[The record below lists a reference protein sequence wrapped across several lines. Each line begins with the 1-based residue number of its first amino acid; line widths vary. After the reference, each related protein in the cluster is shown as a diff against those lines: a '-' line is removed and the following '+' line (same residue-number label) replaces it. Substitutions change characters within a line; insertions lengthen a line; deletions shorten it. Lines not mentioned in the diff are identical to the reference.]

1 MFKKVITLLFGTAFM
16 VVLMLAAGG
25 IYLLPENFFI
35 RAMGAYMY
43 ADIWYAVGGLFSLML
58 VPGFVVGYAA
68 CQSRILGAVW
78 FIGFVVLGF
87 ISGISVWWIVT
98 AVLLILSYIFCISE
112 NVGDYDDLDT
122 YDKLCVLIPAFGAL
136 RFIDRFGLEGFFGV
150 IGKIL
155 SVLAIILNFAL
166 MIALWIVPK
175 DEATVFGTVI
185 MQIKTFGS
193 TLLGVVFIFVFL
205 PLFTVYSAKYSFI
218 KPGLAKVLACIF
230 GGYDIMRG
238 AFVTMPII
246 LSAATGGGDTSMEGA
261 SPIFNNMFGIEACFL
276 MAMLL
281 GGILCVKTAFG
292 KKLGMVAQ
300 FCLTKDGTASLRC
313 LMMAALSTLLVFS
326 IAPAAISIVW
336 LAAVVVLMIVFII
349 LNKSYSTYEYK
360 GKVKHCCKYCGKVVR
375 FSAYE
380 VFETDSKTVLVD
392 KEGYATVSDC
402 TCHDCRVS
410 GR

>member
-16 VVLMLAAGG
+16 AVLMLAAGG
-25 IYLLPENFFI
+25 VYLLPENF
-35 RAMGAYMY
+35 MGAYTNMY
-43 ADIWYAVGGLFSLML
+43 TDVWTAVGGLFSLML

-68 CQSRILGAVW
+68 CQSRILGAIW

-87 ISGISVWWIVT
+87 ISGISIWWIVT
-98 AVLLILSYIFCISE
+98 AVLLILSYIFCISK

-175 DEATVFGTVI
+175 DESSVFGTVI
-185 MQIKTFGS
+185 MQIKDFGS
-193 TLLGVVFIFVFL
+193 TLFGVVVIFVFL
-205 PLFTVYSAKYSFI
+205 PLFSVYSAKYSFI
-218 KPGLAKVLACIF
+218 KPGLAKVLAIIF

-238 AFVTMPII
+238 AFVTMPI
-246 LSAATGGGDTSMEGA
+246 LLNAATGSGGTSTEGE

-281 GGILCVKTAFG
+281 GGILCVKAAFG
-292 KKLGMVAQ
+292 KKLGLTAQ

-313 LMMAALSTLLVFS
+313 LMMAALSTVIVFS
-326 IAPAAISIVW
+326 IAPAAIFIVW
-336 LAAVVVLMIVFII
+336 LAAVAVIVFVTGIFGAMTPGY
-349 LNKSYSTYEYK
+349 SYEELRSMGYSDYEARK
-360 GKVKHCCKYCGKVVR
+360 LIQIAGGKMNGI
-375 FSAYE
+375 
-380 VFETDSKTVLVD
+380 
-392 KEGYATVSDC
+392 
-402 TCHDCRVS
+402 
-410 GR
+410 

>member
-16 VVLMLAAGG
+16 AVLMLAAGG

-122 YDKLCVLIPAFGAL
+122 YDKLCVLIPTFGAL

-155 SVLAIILNFAL
+155 SVIAIILNFAL

-175 DEATVFGTVI
+175 DETSVFGTIV
-185 MQIKTFGS
+185 MQIKDFGS
-193 TLLGVVFIFVFL
+193 TLFGIVFIFVFL

-238 AFVTMPII
+238 AFVTMLII
-246 LSAATGGGDTSMEGA
+246 LSATTGDGDTSAEGA
-261 SPIFNNMFGIEACFL
+261 SPIFMFGIEACFL
-276 MAMLL
+276 MSMLL

-313 LMMAALSTLLVFS
+313 LMMAALSTVLVFS
-326 IAPAAISIVW
+326 IAPAAIFIVW
-336 LAAVVVLMIVFII
+336 LAAVAVI
-349 LNKSYSTYEYK
+349 LLVAGT
-360 GKVKHCCKYCGKVVR
+360 
-375 FSAYE
+375 FSAMNPGYSYE
-380 VFETDSKTVLVD
+380 ELRSMGYSDYEARKLIRETN
-392 KEGYATVSDC
+392 
-402 TCHDCRVS
+402 
-410 GR
+410 GRMNAI

>member
-1 MFKKVITLLFGTAFM
+1 MFKKVVTLLFGTAFM

-155 SVLAIILNFAL
+155 SVIAIILNFAL

-175 DEATVFGTVI
+175 DEASVFGTVI

-193 TLLGVVFIFVFL
+193 TLFGVVFIFVFL

-238 AFVTMPII
+238 AFVTVLII
-246 LSAATGGGDTSMEGA
+246 LSVTTGDGDTSMEGA
-261 SPIFNNMFGIEACFL
+261 SPIFMFGIEACFL

-300 FCLTKDGTASLRC
+300 FCLTKDGTAPLRC
-313 LMMAALSTLLVFS
+313 LMMAALSTVLVFS
-326 IAPAAISIVW
+326 IAPAAIFIVW
-336 LAAVVVLMIVFII
+336 LAAVAVI
-349 LNKSYSTYEYK
+349 LLVAGT
-360 GKVKHCCKYCGKVVR
+360 
-375 FSAYE
+375 FSAMNPGYSYE
-380 VFETDSKTVLVD
+380 ELRSM
-392 KEGYATVSDC
+392 GYSDYEARKLI
-402 TCHDCRVS
+402 RVTNGKIS
-410 GR
+410 PV

>member
-16 VVLMLAAGG
+16 AVLMLAAGG

-175 DEATVFGTVI
+175 DETSVFGTIV
-185 MQIKTFGS
+185 MQIKDFGS
-193 TLLGVVFIFVFL
+193 TLFGIVFIFVFL

-238 AFVTMPII
+238 AFVTMLII
-246 LSAATGGGDTSMEGA
+246 LSATTGDGDTSAEGA
-261 SPIFNNMFGIEACFL
+261 SPIFMFGIEACFL
-276 MAMLL
+276 MSMLL

-300 FCLTKDGTASLRC
+300 FCLTKDGTAPLRC
-313 LMMAALSTLLVFS
+313 LMMAALSTVLVFS
-326 IAPAAISIVW
+326 IAPAAIFIAW
-336 LAAVVVLMIVFII
+336 LAAVAVI
-349 LNKSYSTYEYK
+349 LLVAGT
-360 GKVKHCCKYCGKVVR
+360 
-375 FSAYE
+375 FSAMNPGYSYE
-380 VFETDSKTVLVD
+380 ELRSMGYSDYEARKLIRETN
-392 KEGYATVSDC
+392 
-402 TCHDCRVS
+402 
-410 GR
+410 GRMNAI

>member
-25 IYLLPENFFI
+25 IYLLPENF
-35 RAMGAYMY
+35 MGAYANMY
-43 ADIWYAVGGLFSLML
+43 ADVWAAVGGLFSLML

-175 DEATVFGTVI
+175 NEASAFGTVI

-193 TLLGVVFIFVFL
+193 TLFGVVFIFVFL
-205 PLFTVYSAKYSFI
+205 PLFSVYSAKYSFT

-238 AFVTMPII
+238 AFVTMPALLGGFN
-246 LSAATGGGDTSMEGA
+246 LSMDTSMEGA

-313 LMMAALSTLLVFS
+313 LMMAALSTVLVFS
-326 IAPAAISIVW
+326 IAPAAISIAW

-349 LNKSYSTYEYK
+349 LNKSYSKYVYK

-375 FSAYE
+375 LSLNE
-380 VFETDSKTVLVD
+380 EFETDFKTVLVD

-402 TCHDCRVS
+402 ICHDCRVS

>member
-25 IYLLPENFFI
+25 IYLLPENF
-35 RAMGAYMY
+35 MGAYMY
-43 ADIWYAVGGLFSLML
+43 ADVWNAVGGLFSLML
-58 VPGFVVGYAA
+58 VPGFVVGYVA

-78 FIGFVVLGF
+78 FVGFVVLGF

-155 SVLAIILNFAL
+155 SVIAIILNFAL
-166 MIALWIVPK
+166 MSALWIVPK
-175 DEATVFGTVI
+175 DEASAFGTVI
-185 MQIKTFGS
+185 MQIKDFGS
-193 TLLGVVFIFVFL
+193 TLFGVVVIFVFL
-205 PLFTVYSAKYSFI
+205 PLFSVYSAKYSFI

-238 AFVTMPII
+238 AFVIVPVLFNT
-246 LSAATGGGDTSMEGA
+246 AGGGETSIEGA
-261 SPIFNNMFGIEACFL
+261 SPVFNNMFGIEACLL
-276 MAMLL
+276 MSMLL

-292 KKLGMVAQ
+292 RKLGLVAR
-300 FCLTKDGTASLRC
+300 FCLTNDGTAPLRC
-313 LMMAALSTLLVFS
+313 LMIAAL
-326 IAPAAISIVW
+326 
-336 LAAVVVLMIVFII
+336 
-349 LNKSYSTYEYK
+349 
-360 GKVKHCCKYCGKVVR
+360 
-375 FSAYE
+375 
-380 VFETDSKTVLVD
+380 
-392 KEGYATVSDC
+392 
-402 TCHDCRVS
+402 
-410 GR
+410 

>member
-25 IYLLPENFFI
+25 IYLLLENF
-35 RAMGAYMY
+35 MGAYMY
-43 ADIWYAVGGLFSLML
+43 ADVWNAVGGLFSLML

-68 CQSRILGAVW
+68 CQSRILGAIW

-87 ISGISVWWIVT
+87 ISEISVWWIVT

-122 YDKLCVLIPAFGAL
+122 YDKLCVLIPAFGVL
-136 RFIDRFGLEGFFGV
+136 RFIDRFGLEGFFGI

-155 SVLAIILNFAL
+155 SVLAILLDFVL
-166 MIALWIVPK
+166 LFALWIVPK
-175 DEATVFGTVI
+175 NEASAFGTVI
-185 MQIKTFGS
+185 MQIKDFGS
-193 TLLGVVFIFVFL
+193 TLFGVVVIFVFL
-205 PLFTVYSAKYSFI
+205 PLFSVYSAKYSFI

-238 AFVTMPII
+238 AFVIMPV
-246 LSAATGGGDTSMEGA
+246 LFNTAGDGETSIEGA
-261 SPIFNNMFGIEACFL
+261 SPVFNNMFGIEACFL

-313 LMMAALSTLLVFS
+313 LMMAALWAVLVLC
-326 IAPAAISIVW
+326 IAPAAIFTLW
-336 LAAVVVLMIVFII
+336 LAAVSVI
-349 LNKSYSTYEYK
+349 LLVTGIFSTMNPGYSYEELRSMGYSDYEARK
-360 GKVKHCCKYCGKVVR
+360 
-375 FSAYE
+375 
-380 VFETDSKTVLVD
+380 LI
-392 KEGYATVSDC
+392 
-402 TCHDCRVS
+402 RVTNGS
-410 GR
+410 MNAI

>member
-25 IYLLPENFFI
+25 IYLLPENF
-35 RAMGAYMY
+35 MGAYANMY
-43 ADIWYAVGGLFSLML
+43 ADVWAAVGGLFSLML
-58 VPGFVVGYAA
+58 LPGFVVGYAA

-122 YDKLCVLIPAFGAL
+122 YDKLCVLVPAFGAL

-166 MIALWIVPK
+166 MFALWIVPK

-193 TLLGVVFIFVFL
+193 TLFGVVFIFVFL

-246 LSAATGGGDTSMEGA
+246 LSAATGGGDTLMERA

-313 LMMAALSTLLVFS
+313 LMMAALSAVLVFGA
-326 IAPAAISIVW
+326 APAAIFIMW
-336 LAAVVVLMIVFII
+336 LAAVVVLMLAF
-349 LNKSYSTYEYK
+349 LMAYSVRPRYTYRDLRSMGY
-360 GKVKHCCKYCGKVVR
+360 
-375 FSAYE
+375 SDYE
-380 VFETDSKTVLVD
+380 ARKLL
-392 KEGYATVSDC
+392 YI
-402 TCHDCRVS
+402 S
-410 GR
+410 GGEINPI

>member
-25 IYLLPENFFI
+25 IYLLPENF
-35 RAMGAYMY
+35 MGAYMY
-43 ADIWYAVGGLFSLML
+43 ADVWNAVGGLFSLML

-87 ISGISVWWIVT
+87 ISGISVWWMVT

-155 SVLAIILNFAL
+155 SVIAIILNFAL

-175 DEATVFGTVI
+175 DEASAFGTVI
-185 MQIKTFGS
+185 MQIKDFGS
-193 TLLGVVFIFVFL
+193 TLFGVVIIFVFL
-205 PLFTVYSAKYSFI
+205 PLFSVYSAKYSFI

-230 GGYDIMRG
+230 SGYDIMRG
-238 AFVTMPII
+238 AFVIMPV
-246 LSAATGGGDTSMEGA
+246 LFNAVGADTSVEEA

-276 MAMLL
+276 MSMLL

-292 KKLGMVAQ
+292 KKLGLTAQ
-300 FCLTKDGTASLRC
+300 FCLTKDGTAPLRC
-313 LMMAALSTLLVFS
+313 LMMAALSTVLVFS
-326 IAPAAISIVW
+326 ISPAAIFIVW
-336 LAAVVVLMIVFII
+336 LAAVAVI
-349 LNKSYSTYEYK
+349 LLVT
-360 GKVKHCCKYCGKVVR
+360 GI
-375 FSAYE
+375 FSAMIPGYSYE
-380 VFETDSKTVLVD
+380 ELRSMGYSDYEARKLIRETN
-392 KEGYATVSDC
+392 
-402 TCHDCRVS
+402 
-410 GR
+410 GRMTAI

>member
-16 VVLMLAAGG
+16 AVLMLAAGG
-25 IYLLPENFFI
+25 IYILPENFFI

-155 SVLAIILNFAL
+155 SVIAIILNFAL

-175 DEATVFGTVI
+175 DEASVFGTIV
-185 MQIKTFGS
+185 MQIKDFGS
-193 TLLGVVFIFVFL
+193 TLFGIVFIFVFL

-238 AFVTMPII
+238 AFVTMLII
-246 LSAATGGGDTSMEGA
+246 LSVTTGDGDTSVEGA
-261 SPIFNNMFGIEACFL
+261 SPIFMFGIEACFL

-300 FCLTKDGTASLRC
+300 FCLTKDGTAPLRC
-313 LMMAALSTLLVFS
+313 LMMAALSTVLVFS
-326 IAPAAISIVW
+326 IAPAAIFIVW
-336 LAAVVVLMIVFII
+336 LAAVAVI
-349 LNKSYSTYEYK
+349 LLVAGT
-360 GKVKHCCKYCGKVVR
+360 
-375 FSAYE
+375 FSAMNPGYSYE
-380 VFETDSKTVLVD
+380 ELRSMGYSDYEARRLIRETN
-392 KEGYATVSDC
+392 
-402 TCHDCRVS
+402 
-410 GR
+410 GRMNAI

>member
-16 VVLMLAAGG
+16 AVLMLAAGG

-98 AVLLILSYIFCISE
+98 AVLFILSYIFCISE

-155 SVLAIILNFAL
+155 SVIAIILNFAL

-175 DEATVFGTVI
+175 DEASVFGTIV
-185 MQIKTFGS
+185 MQIKDFGS
-193 TLLGVVFIFVFL
+193 TLFGIVFIFVFL

-238 AFVTMPII
+238 AFVTMLII
-246 LSAATGGGDTSMEGA
+246 LSVTTGDGDTSVEGA
-261 SPIFNNMFGIEACFL
+261 SPIFMFGIEACFL

-300 FCLTKDGTASLRC
+300 FCLTKDGTAPLRC
-313 LMMAALSTLLVFS
+313 LMMAALSTVLVFS
-326 IAPAAISIVW
+326 IAPAAIFIVW
-336 LAAVVVLMIVFII
+336 LAAVVVI
-349 LNKSYSTYEYK
+349 LLVAGT
-360 GKVKHCCKYCGKVVR
+360 
-375 FSAYE
+375 FSAMNPGYSYE
-380 VFETDSKTVLVD
+380 ELRSMGYSDYEARRLIRETN
-392 KEGYATVSDC
+392 
-402 TCHDCRVS
+402 
-410 GR
+410 GRMTAI

>member
-16 VVLMLAAGG
+16 AVLMLAAGG
-25 IYLLPENFFI
+25 VYLLPETV
-35 RAMGAYMY
+35 MGVYLY
-43 ADIWYAVGGLFSLML
+43 ADVWNAVGGLFSLML

-87 ISGISVWWIVT
+87 ISGISIWWIVT

-175 DEATVFGTVI
+175 NETSVFGTVI

-193 TLLGVVFIFVFL
+193 TLFGVVFIFVFL
-205 PLFTVYSAKYSFI
+205 PLFSVYSAKYSFI

-238 AFVTMPII
+238 AFITVPAVLGGFN
-246 LSAATGGGDTSMEGA
+246 LSMDTSMEGA

-276 MAMLL
+276 MAMLI
-281 GGILCVKTAFG
+281 GGILCIKTAFG
-292 KKLGMVAQ
+292 KKLGFAARV
-300 FCLTKDGTASLRC
+300 CLTKDGTAPLRC
-313 LMMAALSTLLVFS
+313 LMMAALSTVLVFS
-326 IAPAAISIVW
+326 IAPAAIFVVW
-336 LAAVVVLMIVFII
+336 LVIAFIMSI
-349 LNKSYSTYEYK
+349 YYCIIIKMMPRYSYDDLRAK
-360 GKVKHCCKYCGKVVR
+360 GYSDDEARSLLYTTGGR
-375 FSAYE
+375 FSI
-380 VFETDSKTVLVD
+380 
-392 KEGYATVSDC
+392 
-402 TCHDCRVS
+402 
-410 GR
+410 

>member
-16 VVLMLAAGG
+16 AVLMLAAGG

-155 SVLAIILNFAL
+155 SVIAIILNFAL

-175 DEATVFGTVI
+175 DETSVFGTIV
-185 MQIKTFGS
+185 MQIKDFGS
-193 TLLGVVFIFVFL
+193 TLFGIVFIFVFL

-238 AFVTMPII
+238 AFVTMLII
-246 LSAATGGGDTSMEGA
+246 LSVTTGDGDTSVEGA
-261 SPIFNNMFGIEACFL
+261 SPIFMFGIEACFL

-300 FCLTKDGTASLRC
+300 FCLTKDGTAPLRC
-313 LMMAALSTLLVFS
+313 LMMAALSTVLVFS
-326 IAPAAISIVW
+326 IAPAAIFIVW
-336 LAAVVVLMIVFII
+336 LAAVAVI
-349 LNKSYSTYEYK
+349 LLVAGT
-360 GKVKHCCKYCGKVVR
+360 
-375 FSAYE
+375 FSAMNPGYSYE
-380 VFETDSKTVLVD
+380 ELRSMGYSDYEARRLIRETN
-392 KEGYATVSDC
+392 
-402 TCHDCRVS
+402 
-410 GR
+410 GRMNAI

>member
-25 IYLLPENFFI
+25 IYFLPENF
-35 RAMGAYMY
+35 MGAYANMY
-43 ADIWYAVGGLFSLML
+43 ADVWAAVGGLFSLML
-58 VPGFVVGYAA
+58 VPGFVAGYAA

-122 YDKLCVLIPAFGAL
+122 YDKLCVLVPAFGAL

-166 MIALWIVPK
+166 MFALWIVPK

-193 TLLGVVFIFVFL
+193 TLFGVVFIFVFL

-238 AFVTMPII
+238 AFVTMLII
-246 LSAATGGGDTSMEGA
+246 LSATTGDGDTSVEGA
-261 SPIFNNMFGIEACFL
+261 SPIFMFGIEACFL

-300 FCLTKDGTASLRC
+300 FCLTKDGTAPLRC
-313 LMMAALSTLLVFS
+313 LMMAALSTVLVFS
-326 IAPAAISIVW
+326 IAPAAIFFVW
-336 LAAVVVLMIVFII
+336 LAAVAVI
-349 LNKSYSTYEYK
+349 LLVTGIFGAMNPGYSYEELRSMGYSDYEARK
-360 GKVKHCCKYCGKVVR
+360 LIRETNGKISPV
-375 FSAYE
+375 
-380 VFETDSKTVLVD
+380 
-392 KEGYATVSDC
+392 
-402 TCHDCRVS
+402 
-410 GR
+410 

>member
-166 MIALWIVPK
+166 MFALWVVPK
-175 DEATVFGTVI
+175 DEASAFGTVI

-193 TLLGVVFIFVFL
+193 TLFGVVFIFVFL
-205 PLFTVYSAKYSFI
+205 PLFSVYSAKYCFI

-238 AFVTMPII
+238 AFVTMLII
-246 LSAATGGGDTSMEGA
+246 LSATTGDGDTSVEGA
-261 SPIFNNMFGIEACFL
+261 SPIFMFGIEACFL

-300 FCLTKDGTASLRC
+300 FCLTKDGTAPLRC
-313 LMMAALSTLLVFS
+313 LMMAALSTVLVFS
-326 IAPAAISIVW
+326 IAPAAIFIVW
-336 LAAVVVLMIVFII
+336 LAAVAVI
-349 LNKSYSTYEYK
+349 LLVAGT
-360 GKVKHCCKYCGKVVR
+360 
-375 FSAYE
+375 FSAMNPGYSYE
-380 VFETDSKTVLVD
+380 ELRSM
-392 KEGYATVSDC
+392 GYSDYEA
-402 TCHDCRVS
+402 RRLIREANGKISPV
-410 GR
+410 

>member
-25 IYLLPENFFI
+25 IYLLPENF
-35 RAMGAYMY
+35 MGAYMY

-155 SVLAIILNFAL
+155 SVIAIILNFAL

-175 DEATVFGTVI
+175 NEATVFGTVI
-185 MQIKTFGS
+185 MHIKTFGS
-193 TLLGVVFIFVFL
+193 TLFGVVFIFVFL
-205 PLFTVYSAKYSFI
+205 PLFSVYSAKYSFI

-238 AFVTMPII
+238 AFVTVPAV
-246 LSAATGGGDTSMEGA
+246 LGGLNLTMDTSMEGA

-276 MAMLL
+276 MSMLL

-300 FCLTKDGTASLRC
+300 FCLTKDGTAPLRC
-313 LMMAALSTLLVFS
+313 LMMAALWAVLVFS
-326 IAPAAISIVW
+326 ISPAAIFIVW
-336 LAAVVVLMIVFII
+336 LAAVVVLMIAFLIAYKMRPRYTYNDLI
-349 LNKSYSTYEYK
+349 TLGYSDYEARK
-360 GKVKHCCKYCGKVVR
+360 LLSITGGE
-375 FSAYE
+375 FSI
-380 VFETDSKTVLVD
+380 
-392 KEGYATVSDC
+392 
-402 TCHDCRVS
+402 
-410 GR
+410 

>member
-1 MFKKVITLLFGTAFM
+1 MFKKVITLLFGTALM
-16 VVLMLAAGG
+16 VVLVLAAGG
-25 IYLLPENFFI
+25 IYLLPENV
-35 RAMGAYMY
+35 MGVYMY
-43 ADIWYAVGGLFSLML
+43 TDVWNAVGGLFSLML

-78 FIGFVVLGF
+78 FVGFVVLGF

-122 YDKLCVLIPAFGAL
+122 YDKLCVLIPAFGAM

-155 SVLAIILNFAL
+155 SVIAIILNFAL
-166 MIALWIVPK
+166 LFALWIVPK
-175 DEATVFGTVI
+175 DEASAFGTVI
-185 MQIKTFGS
+185 MQIKDFGS
-193 TLLGVVFIFVFL
+193 TLFGVVVIFVFL
-205 PLFTVYSAKYSFI
+205 PLFSVYSAKYSFI

-238 AFVTMPII
+238 AFVTMPA
-246 LSAATGGGDTSMEGA
+246 LLGGLNLTMDTSMEGA

-276 MAMLL
+276 MSMLL

-292 KKLGMVAQ
+292 KKLGLTAQ

-313 LMMAALSTLLVFS
+313 LMMAALWAVLVFS
-326 IAPAAISIVW
+326 IAPAAIFIVW
-336 LAAVVVLMIVFII
+336 LAFVAVI
-349 LNKSYSTYEYK
+349 LLLT
-360 GKVKHCCKYCGKVVR
+360 GI
-375 FSAYE
+375 FSAMNPGYSYKELLAMGYSDYE
-380 VFETDSKTVLVD
+380 ARKLI
-392 KEGYATVSDC
+392 
-402 TCHDCRVS
+402 RVTNGKIS
-410 GR
+410 PV

>member
-1 MFKKVITLLFGTAFM
+1 
-16 VVLMLAAGG
+16 
-25 IYLLPENFFI
+25 
-35 RAMGAYMY
+35 MY
-43 ADIWYAVGGLFSLML
+43 ADVWAAVGGLFNLML

-78 FIGFVVLGF
+78 FVGFAVLGF

-150 IGKIL
+150 IEKIL
-155 SVLAIILNFAL
+155 SILAIILNFAL

-175 DEATVFGTVI
+175 DESSVFGAVV
-185 MQIKTFGS
+185 MQIKDFGS
-193 TLLGVVFIFVFL
+193 TLFGVVAIFVFL
-205 PLFTVYSAKYSFI
+205 PLFSVYSAKYSFI
-218 KPGLAKVLACIF
+218 KPGLAKVLAIIF

-238 AFVTMPII
+238 AFVTMPI
-246 LSAATGGGDTSMEGA
+246 LLNAATGSGGTSTEGE

-281 GGILCVKTAFG
+281 GGILCVKAAFG
-292 KKLGMVAQ
+292 KKLGLTAR

-313 LMMAALSTLLVFS
+313 LMMAALLTVLVFS
-326 IAPAAISIVW
+326 IAPAAIFIVW
-336 LAAVVVLMIVFII
+336 LAAVAVI
-349 LNKSYSTYEYK
+349 
-360 GKVKHCCKYCGKVVR
+360 
-375 FSAYE
+375 
-380 VFETDSKTVLVD
+380 VLVTGIFGAMTP
-392 KEGYATVSDC
+392 GYSYEELISMGYSDYEA
-402 TCHDCRVS
+402 RKLIQIA
-410 GR
+410 GGKINGI